1 MGETFYTALGVTG
14 DADQETIRRAYR
26 EQVKEVHPDVSDN
39 PDASRRFK
47 RLTTAR
53 DVLVDDGERRRYDE
67 LGHRTYVRRH
77 VETPVWESA
86 GEQGGQNRGRTSP
99 SDRATG
105 STATTG
111 SGAGAGTTATSSSR
125 AGASSQSSRV
135 DASSRSSRSGA
146 TAESG
151 GRGGQGATPDGGY
164 GSSWQQAPD
173 AYMNTGTYVEETPGQ
188 TMGETLRRVGP
199 WLIVHLVLIT
209 SAVSTGSFVLAR
221 ASSDSSVSLPAALFL
236 IVMLALVIVLS
247 VLHLLTEAY
256 T

>member
-1 MGETFYTALGVTG
+1 MGETFYTALGVST

-53 DVLVDDGERRRYDE
+53 DVLLSGDERRRYDR

-77 VETPVWESA
+77 VETPVWEA
-86 GEQGGQNRGRTSP
+86 PEKQTSQRRERSP
-99 SDRATG
+99 NDG
-105 STATTG
+105 TATDTAT
-111 SGAGAGTTATSSSR
+111 STTTTTGTTAASTSSE
-125 AGASSQSSRV
+125 SSS
-135 DASSRSSRSGA
+135 
-146 TAESG
+146 ESG
-151 GRGGQGATPDGGY
+151 QATTASASRGGQGATPDGGY
-164 GSSWQQAPD
+164 GASWQQAPD

-188 TMGETLRRVGP
+188 TMSELLRRLGP

-209 SAVSTGSFVLAR
+209 SAVGTGSFVLAR
-221 ASSDSSVSLPAALFL
+221 ASSDPTVSLSAALFL